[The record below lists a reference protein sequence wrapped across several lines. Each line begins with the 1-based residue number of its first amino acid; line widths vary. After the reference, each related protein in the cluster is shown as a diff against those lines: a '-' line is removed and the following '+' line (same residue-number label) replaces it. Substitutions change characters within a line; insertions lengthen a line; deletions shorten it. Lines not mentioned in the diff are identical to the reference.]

1 MEKNEMKHDEEEMD
15 KNVEGGGEGE
25 GGKTEVT
32 EEKKDK
38 KTRKRERKEQRERE
52 KGGFVWARQTQR
64 FVALRVAYLGASFD
78 GFAQQTMTKNTVE
91 EHLHNA
97 FHEALLVSD
106 GRRDEPD
113 VPQPRD
119 YAYSRC
125 GRTDKG
131 VSAFGQVVALRV
143 RSKLARGHGIIQPAP
158 AGGARY
164 AAPTAE
170 AVAAAEACAEPAD
183 DAHEID
189 YCGVLNARLPP
200 EIRVTGW
207 APVSSTFNARYG
219 CTYRHYKYFLVAGGA
234 GTSPAAPLDVA
245 AMREACRA
253 FVGQH
258 DFRNYCKADLVNIE
272 CFVRDIYEASV
283 DPVDTLPPGTLY
295 CFSVKG
301 SGFLW
306 HQVRCM
312 ASVLLMV
319 GHHEEPPSIA
329 ATLLDIARCPG
340 KPSYPPASDL
350 PLVLYDCGFEPAL
363 RFIAPA
369 KPLNNVWCTF
379 QKMWSR
385 AVQTLMLT
393 TLFLDTLDTLPVVHT
408 LPRVAGKNRGKTSNS
423 GDGEDAAAAA
433 AAAGGER
440 TAVMPLA
447 ESRERVYRDGLARK
461 ERSASGKQG
470 VRPGGLKRSLEDLS
484 AEARTLSERV
494 AQLSGNKRAKYEAKQ
509 QKRDDYARRTRAQ
522 ERDEESGCGGGDGD
536 GNIDE

>member
-1 MEKNEMKHDEEEMD
+1 MEKDKVKTGDEMEVSES
-15 KNVEGGGEGE
+15 VESGTTPAQAPAPATG
-25 GGKTEVT
+25 T

-64 FVALRVAYLGASFD
+64 FVALRVAYLGAPFD

-91 EHLHNA
+91 EHLHRA
-97 FHEALLVSD
+97 FHDALLVSD
-106 GRRDEPD
+106 GRRDEPGL
-113 VPQPRD
+113 PQPRD

-143 RSKLARGHGIIQPAP
+143 RSKLSRGHGIIQPACSCYSESNM
-158 AGGARY
+158 GESNTGECARY
-164 AAPTAE
+164 PAPTAE
-170 AVAAAEACAEPAD
+170 AIAAAEACAEPAD
-183 DAHEID
+183 DANEID

-207 APVSSTFNARYG
+207 APVASTFNARYG

-253 FVGQH
+253 FVGRH

-272 CFVRDIYEASV
+272 SFERDIYEAAV
-283 DPVDTLPPGTLY
+283 EPVDTLPPGTLY

-319 GHHEEPPSIA
+319 GRHEEPASVA

-363 RFIAPA
+363 RFVAPA
-369 KPLNNVWCTF
+369 KPLSNVWATF
-379 QKMWSR
+379 QAMWGR

-408 LPRVAGKNRGKTSNS
+408 LPRGSS
-423 GDGEDAAAAA
+423 GE
-433 AAAGGER
+433 GGER

-447 ESRERVYRDGLARK
+447 ESRARVYREALARK
-461 ERSASGKQG
+461 ARSASGKQG

-484 AEARTLSERV
+484 VEARTLGERV

-509 QKRDDYARRTRAQ
+509 QKRDDYARRTREQQ
-522 ERDEESGCGGGDGD
+522 EQEQEKGQDECPAADGD
-536 GNIDE
+536 GGDE

>member
-1 MEKNEMKHDEEEMD
+1 M
-15 KNVEGGGEGE
+15 G
-25 GGKTEVT
+25 T

-38 KTRKRERKEQRERE
+38 KTRKKERKEQRERE

-91 EHLHNA
+91 EHLHRA
-97 FHEALLVSD
+97 FHDALLVSD
-106 GRRDEPD
+106 GRRDAPGL
-113 VPQPRD
+113 PQPRD

-131 VSAFGQVVALRV
+131 VSAFGQVVGLRV
-143 RSKLARGHGIIQPAP
+143 RSKLARGHGIIQPAG
-158 AGGARY
+158 AGDEAGAARY

-170 AVAAAEACAEPAD
+170 AIAAAEACAEPAD

-207 APVSSTFNARYG
+207 APVASTFNARYG
-219 CTYRHYKYFLVAGGA
+219 CTFRHYKYFLVAGGV

-253 FVGQH
+253 FVGRH

-283 DPVDTLPPGTLY
+283 EPVDALPPGTLY

-319 GHHEEPPSIA
+319 GRHEEPASVA

-363 RFIAPA
+363 RFVAPA
-369 KPLNNVWCTF
+369 KPLGNVWASF
-379 QKMWSR
+379 QAMWGR
-385 AVQTLMLT
+385 AVQALMLT
-393 TLFLDTLDTLPVVHT
+393 TLFLTTLDTLPVVHT
-408 LPRVAGKNRGKTSNS
+408 LPRGSSG
-423 GDGEDAAAAA
+423 GDGSS
-433 AAAGGER
+433 GER

-447 ESRERVYRDGLARK
+447 ESRARVYRDALARK

-484 AEARTLSERV
+484 AEARTLHERV

-509 QKRDDYARRTRAQ
+509 QKRDDYARRTRVQQAAEAGDEGIEMEQQ
-522 ERDEESGCGGGDGD
+522 ECGGGCGAGGKD
-536 GNIDE
+536 NE